1 MAGHESAK
9 AIYYALFANLG
20 IAIAKGVAAF
30 ITRSGSMLAET
41 IHSLA
46 DCTNQILLLVGMKRA
61 LIPADQNHPLGHGK
75 DVYFWSFIVAMLL
88 FSVGGLFSVY
98 EGVHKLSS
106 HEPLNQA
113 WIALTVLGVSI
124 ILELSSLYGAL
135 SEIKKIRGDKPF
147 MRWLKTTRSSELV
160 VVLGEDIAAVL
171 GLIVAFVFVVLAHVT
186 HNPVFDAA
194 GSIVIG
200 VILLL
205 VSFFLILR
213 MKDLLLGKSADPDIQ
228 EAIRRHIAGDPQIQ
242 DVLNII
248 TVQMGPYIMLAGK
261 LKLKAGL
268 DATGACAAINS
279 LEAALKQRFPEIKWS
294 FIEPDIAA

>member
-46 DCTNQILLLVGMKRA
+46 DCTNQILLLLGMKRA
-61 LIPADQNHPLGHGK
+61 MIPADENHPLGHGK

-98 EGVHKLSS
+98 EGIHKLHL
-106 HEPLNQA
+106 HEPVNQA
-113 WIALTVLGVSI
+113 WIALTVLGISI
-124 ILELSSLYGAL
+124 LLELSSLFGAL
-135 SEIKKIRGDKPF
+135 SEVRKIRGTKSF
-147 MRWLKTTRSSELV
+147 MDWLRTTRSSELV
-160 VVLGEDIAAVL
+160 VVLGEDIAAVM
-171 GLIVAFVFVVLAHVT
+171 GLVVAFAFVVLAHVLQ
-186 HNPVFDAA
+186 NPVYDAM

-200 VILLL
+200 VILLM
-205 VSFFLILR
+205 VSFFLIIR

-228 EAIRRHIAGDPQIQ
+228 EAIRKHIDEDSNIK

-261 LKLKAGL
+261 IRMNKDLGIEE
-268 DATGACAAINS
+268 ACRAINA
-279 LEAALKQRFPEIKWS
+279 LETSLKQRFPEIRWS
-294 FIEPDIAA
+294 FIEPDLA